1 MLTHS
6 LTFLHL
12 INAPPFQ
19 EDIVMLGIRNNTKNS
34 LILRTLRERG
44 ATNGSGR
51 LPTAAQVTAHHFYL
65 NSNQWIDHFSSL
77 SLPKKWNHWPPILLV
92 QMITINIYICRWESR
107 KDIWR
112 GGWKRIAAQKWI
124 LRLWESTV
132 RQILCRCTI
141 LEQNNPQ
148 FWFCNAMCNWA
159 WWNVCNDIM

>member
-1 MLTHS
+1 MSAQLQDALPPCFPGSDCYGQPSWSSPWGSGRLCDSRELPLEWKPGAVNAHS
-6 LTFLHL
+6 FTFLHL

-92 QMITINIYICRWESR
+92 QMITINFYICRWESR

-112 GGWKRIAAQKWI
+112 GGWKRIAAQ
-124 LRLWESTV
+124 
-132 RQILCRCTI
+132 
-141 LEQNNPQ
+141 
-148 FWFCNAMCNWA
+148 
-159 WWNVCNDIM
+159 